1 MNPPS
6 HEAAPAGT
14 FSMEN
19 AQNIALAAAYAAEH
33 LLAKVR
39 QKAEELR
46 LNLRRQEELA
56 ELISLCMTHL
66 NMGSMSNPMQ
76 ATMTMMAAGLP
87 VWPSLEKNIEELENA
102 RDAEAEQ
109 AEKLLN
115 EMFSLTE
122 LAKNDIALLHEHAS

>member
-1 MNPPS
+1 
-6 HEAAPAGT
+6 
-14 FSMEN
+14 MEN
-19 AQNIALAAAYAAEH
+19 AQSIALAAAYAAEH

-76 ATMTMMAAGLP
+76 VTMTMMTSGLP

-122 LAKNDIALLHEHAS
+122 LAKDDIALLHEYAG